1 MTPAVHIFGL
11 TGGIAC
17 GKSTVAGFL
26 REQGVGIVDAD
37 LAAREVVLPG
47 SEGLAEIVRTF
58 GDAVLATDRTLDR
71 KKLAER
77 VFRDPEARRRL
88 EAITHPRIRDASM
101 QKAHQLSQAGHTLIG
116 YEAALLVE
124 AGTADAFRPLVVVIA
139 NEQDQIARLR
149 ARDGLD
155 EAQARARLAAQMPVR
170 QKAALADHVI
180 DTSCSLD
187 EVCVRT
193 LEVLHRLQE
202 HFGLL

>member
-1 MTPAVHIFGL
+1 MSSPAVHIFGL

-58 GDAVLATDRTLDR
+58 GNEVVAPDGTLDR

-77 VFRDPEARRRL
+77 VFRDPEARRKL
-88 EAITHPRIRDASM
+88 ETITHPRIRDASM
-101 QKAHQLSQAGHTLIG
+101 QKAHQLSQAGHALIG

-149 ARDGLD
+149 ARDRLD

-187 EVCVRT
+187 EVRVRT
-193 LEVLHRLQE
+193 LEVLSRLKA
-202 HFGLL
+202 HFGV